1 MCEELS
7 APYEIVPVN
16 FAAEYRSTPEWRALN
31 TVGKVPVIVDGDM
44 SMFESYAMM

>member
-16 FAAEYRSTPEWRALN
+16 FAAEYRATPEWRALN
-31 TVGKVPVIVDGDM
+31 TVGKVPVMVDDDM
-44 SMFESYAMM
+44 SMFESCAMM